1 MVPDDKSVGKRLADD
16 AMYKLEHESDDRGK
30 SKDFA
35 PRLVEIS
42 DIQVKQ
48 VILSSFNGFLFYSIA
63 YSHNTHLL
71 SNGTPGYSM
80 DIQAGGFTNFDPF
93 HSSILL

>member
-48 VILSSFNGFLFYSIA
+48 VVPI
-63 YSHNTHLL
+63 
-71 SNGTPGYSM
+71 
-80 DIQAGGFTNFDPF
+80 
-93 HSSILL
+93 